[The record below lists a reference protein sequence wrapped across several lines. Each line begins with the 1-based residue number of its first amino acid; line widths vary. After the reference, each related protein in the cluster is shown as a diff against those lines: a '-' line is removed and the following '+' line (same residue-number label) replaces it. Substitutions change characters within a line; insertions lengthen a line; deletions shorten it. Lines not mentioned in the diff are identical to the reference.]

1 MATVSKALA
10 RIAFA
15 TTLGDLY
22 TVPTTSTTSI
32 VTNIVV
38 VNTGATVERFT
49 INLDGVELF
58 SETPIAGNSTIS
70 IDMKQVL
77 DAQAV
82 APTKKIRGF
91 ASSAAVKVHISGVEI
106 V

>member
-1 MATVSKALA
+1 MATVSMSLA
-10 RIAFA
+10 RTAFA

-22 TVPTTSTTSI
+22 TIPLTTTTAI

-38 VNTGATVERFT
+38 VNTGATVEKFN
-49 INLDGVELF
+49 ISLDGVELF
-58 SETPIAGNSTIS
+58 SETPIPGNSTIS

-77 DAQAV
+77 TAQA

-91 ASSAAVKVHISGVEI
+91 ATSTSVKVHISGIEI
-106 V
+106 IV

>member
-1 MATVSKALA
+1 MATISKSLA
-10 RIAFA
+10 RTAFA

-22 TVPTTSTTSI
+22 TVPTNTATSI

-58 SETPIAGNSTIS
+58 NETPIAGNSTIS

-77 DAQAV
+77 DAQPTN
-82 APTKKIRGF
+82 PTKKIRGF
-91 ASSAAVKVHISGVEI
+91 ASATTVKVHISGIEI
-106 V
+106 D

>member
-1 MATVSKALA
+1 MART
-10 RIAFA
+10 AFA

-22 TVPTTSTTSI
+22 TIPLTTTTAI

-38 VNTGATVERFT
+38 TNTAPTVEKFT
-49 INLDGVELF
+49 ITLDGVELF
-58 SETPIAGNSTIS
+58 DETPIAGNSTIS

-77 DAQAV
+77 DAQA

-91 ASSAAVKVHISGVEI
+91 ATSTSVKVHISGIEVI